1 MGRQRRKKRPG
12 LRKPGQQDATAAIFS
27 NSSPRFWREFSP
39 KTKKPRETLGGFRL
53 RPFSRRARAAAPREG
68 GLAYGCFKPITVAA
82 APPGVPPPP
91 PFPAPQWKFSINCRW
106 GGATKGVCSGG
117 GVHSLCGGLLSSF

>member
-68 GLAYGCFKPITVAA
+68 GLASGCLKPTEVGGRGRIRRACLQC
-82 APPGVPPPP
+82 PGCTL
-91 PFPAPQWKFSINCRW
+91 N
-106 GGATKGVCSGG
+106 
-117 GVHSLCGGLLSSF
+117 L

>member
-53 RPFSRRARAAAPREG
+53 RPFSRRARAAAAREG
-68 GLAYGCFKPITVAA
+68 GLAYGGCKPITVAG
-82 APPGVPPPP
+82 PG
-91 PFPAPQWKFSINCRW
+91 PARTALPASPGGRVEFSVGRRGRAVHE
-106 GGATKGVCSGG
+106 GGWRRVS
-117 GVHSLCGGLLSSF
+117 

>member
-68 GLAYGCFKPITVAA
+68 GLAYGCFKPITVAGPRARLTGFPPSPA
-82 APPGVPPPP
+82 APLKISGRPG
-91 PFPAPQWKFSINCRW
+91 
-106 GGATKGVCSGG
+106 GGGGQGGVFGGGGGIFLGG
-117 GVHSLCGGLLSSF
+117 GVGF

>member
-27 NSSPRFWREFSP
+27 NSSPRFWGEFSP

-53 RPFSRRARAAAPREG
+53 RPFSRSARAAAPREG
-68 GLAYGCFKPITVAA
+68 GLAYGCLKPITLAGPRPIRGALPPAPAA
-82 APPGVPPPP
+82 QWNSRATRGARAAQPGV
-91 PFPAPQWKFSINCRW
+91 
-106 GGATKGVCSGG
+106 
-117 GVHSLCGGLLSSF
+117 

>member
-68 GLAYGCFKPITVAA
+68 GLAYGCFKPITVAG
-82 APPGVPPPP
+82 APPVCTAFPPS
-91 PFPAPQWKFSINCRW
+91 PAAHLKINVNR
-106 GGATKGVCSGG
+106 GG
-117 GVHSLCGGLLSSF
+117 GGG